1 MAKNKVV
8 VAMSGGVDSSIAA
21 ALLKERG
28 FEVTGITMN
37 LFSLPREV
45 CQSED
50 LRSCCGF
57 KAVEDAQR
65 VAMMLGIPH
74 YVVDFRKEFEG
85 IVVADFCREY
95 SRGRTPNPC
104 IRCNEHIKFSLL
116 AERAERLGADFI
128 ATGHHARVEYD
139 KASGRYIL
147 KKGKD
152 KTKDQ
157 SYFLYT
163 LSQDEL
169 AFSLFPVGEMTKP
182 RVRQLARKW
191 KLPVAEKEES
201 QEICFVLD
209 NDYGRFLEIR
219 VPEAFKPGPILDL
232 HGNILGRHRG
242 IPFFTIGQ
250 RKGMG
255 ISSPHPLYVLAIDA
269 DKNAIIVGKNDEL
282 LRTKLLAS
290 RVNWISVS
298 GIDKP
303 LTVKAKIRSKHREAA
318 AVVTRAGEDS
328 IRVEF
333 RSAQRAVTPGQA
345 VVFYGGD
352 IVLGGAIIDSAG

>member
-1 MAKNKVV
+1 
-8 VAMSGGVDSSIAA
+8 MSGGVDSSVAA
-21 ALLKERG
+21 ALLKEKG
-28 FEVTGITMN
+28 YEVTGITMS
-37 LFSLPREV
+37 LFSLPREA
-45 CQSED
+45 CLSEE
-50 LRSCCGF
+50 LKSCCGF

-65 VAMMLGIPH
+65 VCSVLGIPH
-74 YVVDFRKEFEG
+74 YVVDFRKEFER
-85 IVVADFCREY
+85 IVMADFCREY

-104 IRCNEHIKFSLL
+104 IRCNEHIKFSLF
-116 AERAERLGADFI
+116 AERAKRLSAGFI
-128 ATGHHARVEYD
+128 ATGHHARIEYD

-169 AFSLFPVGEMTKP
+169 AFTLFPVGEITKA

-232 HGNILGRHRG
+232 QGNILGRHRG

-255 ISSPHPLYVLAIDA
+255 ISSRHPLYVLAIDT
-269 DKNAIIVGKNDEL
+269 DKNAVIVGTNENL
-282 LRTKLLAS
+282 LRKRLAAS
-290 RVNWISVS
+290 SVNWVS
-298 GIDKP
+298 RKGIDAP
-303 LTVKAKIRSKHREAA
+303 LPVKAKIRYKHRES
-318 AVVTRAGEDS
+318 RAIVIPDGAG
-328 IRVEF
+328 RVEVEF
-333 RSAQRAVTPGQA
+333 VEPQRAITPGQA
-345 VVFYGGD
+345 VVFYDGD
-352 IVLGGAIIDSAG
+352 IVVGGGIIDSAGSSG